1 MEEEN
6 DLYYKKFPTKRRY
19 FSLWQSKQLKHSYR
33 QCKRDGSNRT
43 IPFGLSG
50 AQLSL
55 TLFDGP
61 GLYIDVISLCLFMN
75 RPIDG
80 II

>member
-1 MEEEN
+1 MTYTIKSFQPKGDILVYDNPSSWSIHIDNEN
-6 DLYYKKFPTKRRY
+6 
-19 FSLWQSKQLKHSYR
+19 
-33 QCKRDGSNRT
+33 
-43 IPFGLSG
+43 GL
-50 AQLSL
+50 QLSL